1 MLLLERKKVLQS
13 TVQSGGLAY
22 LRVGLVLRAE
32 KQWGKI
38 VEMEGHVLS
47 SSSTRYYCDIGI
59 ACGSFPRHHFTVSP
73 FLKVVGGPEWL
84 LRRRRRI

>member
-1 MLLLERKKVLQS
+1 MLLLERKKILQS

-22 LRVGLVLRAE
+22 LRVGLVLGAE
-32 KQWGKI
+32 KT